1 MLTSNSK
8 SCYLYLSVIGI
19 TGLWHHA
26 WYSLILNGSGWGTQ
40 ILKSG
45 SPARPHV
52 CSHSNS
58 HVPFTL
64 REFDLNVVE
73 NVGSVQCFVI
83 GPFVVP
89 PF

>member
-8 SCYLYLSVIGI
+8 SCYLYLSVTGI

-26 WYSLILNGSGWGTQ
+26 WIPGNGTQ

-45 SPARPHV
+45 TPARPHV

-58 HVPFTL
+58 HVSFTL

>member
-26 WYSLILNGSGWGTQ
+26 WIPGNGTQ

-45 SPARPHV
+45 TPARPHV

-58 HVPFTL
+58 HVSFTL